1 MKTKFKLPKDAK
13 KIMVNDVWLQS
24 YLINGTRVNV
34 WSNNKNKY
42 FTVGTALNHPTKGKT
57 QLFRKFCDKKE
68 VEAIL
73 NNPRLHTGKGYYE
86 R

>member
-24 YLINGTRVNV
+24 YAIGNVRVNI
-34 WSNNKNKY
+34 WSNKKNKFY
-42 FTVGTALNHPTKGKT
+42 TVGTAINHPVRGKT
-57 QLFRKFCDKKE
+57 QLFRRFCDKEE
-68 VEAIL
+68 VEKIL
-73 NNPRLHTGKGYYE
+73 MNPRIHTGKGYYE